1 MKHLPEDSMRILTLL
16 FLAVGVWAA
25 NAGAQAPA
33 PLPASWDSVGRILQA
48 PGTFAGGY
56 YRYNLPRTDLTVK
69 VGDVIVAPGLALGS
83 WAGFSGT
90 PAKAMVMGD
99 LVLTAGELAPV
110 QQALNDQHV
119 GITGVRNHLV
129 GEEPD
134 IIYLH
139 FGAEGAAVDLA
150 RRLSTVLSLTAT
162 PQPVAPAKPAALAI
176 DTTRIFTK
184 LGKSGR
190 AQGNVVQLS
199 FMLVPDTVKQNG
211 MPLVAAQAYGT
222 PINLQAVSDTRVVA
236 TGDFSVRESKVQP
249 VLSALAAGLITATA
263 VHTHLIGETPKV
275 YYIHFWGD
283 GPLADVLD
291 GLRAALD
298 AAK

>member
-1 MKHLPEDSMRILTLL
+1 MHLTRMILFACFLL
-16 FLAVGVWAA
+16 PS
-25 NAGAQAPA
+25 AGLDAQAPLAA
-33 PLPASWDSVGRILQA
+33 PWDSVGKVLKA

-69 VGDVIVAPGLALGS
+69 VGDVIVAPGLALGC

-119 GITGVRNHLV
+119 GITAVHNHLV

-176 DTTRIFTK
+176 ATTRI
-184 LGKSGR
+184 
-190 AQGNVVQLS
+190 
-199 FMLVPDTVKQNG
+199 
-211 MPLVAAQAYGT
+211 
-222 PINLQAVSDTRVVA
+222 
-236 TGDFSVRESKVQP
+236 
-249 VLSALAAGLITATA
+249 
-263 VHTHLIGETPKV
+263 
-275 YYIHFWGD
+275 
-283 GPLADVLD
+283 
-291 GLRAALD
+291 
-298 AAK
+298 